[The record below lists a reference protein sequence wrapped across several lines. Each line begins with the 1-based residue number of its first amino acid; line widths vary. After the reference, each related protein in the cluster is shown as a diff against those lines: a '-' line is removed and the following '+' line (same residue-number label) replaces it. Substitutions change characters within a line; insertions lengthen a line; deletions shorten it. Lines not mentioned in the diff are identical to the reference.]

1 MITQTMTQTVL
12 RLKTK
17 TLSGNRI
24 EVTVPELNVGEE
36 VELIVL
42 RQEEALSSPKEELVG
57 VWDWLQSLPPST
69 LTAEDWVR
77 IEREIREEKDAWG
90 D

>member
-1 MITQTMTQTVL
+1 MITRTAL
-12 RLKTK
+12 RLKTR
-17 TLSGNRI
+17 TLSGKRI
-24 EVTVPELNVGEE
+24 EVTVPELNEGEE

-42 RQEEALSSPKEELVG
+42 RQEAAPLPSTYQNALEFL
-57 VWDWLQSLPPST
+57 DSLPPST

-77 IEREIREEKDAWG
+77 IEREMQEEKDAWG

>member
-1 MITQTMTQTVL
+1 MIAQTMTQTAL

-17 TLSGNRI
+17 TLAGKRI
-24 EVTVPELNVGEE
+24 EVTVPELNEGEE

-42 RQEEALSSPKEELVG
+42 RREPTPQPPAYQNAVEFL
-57 VWDWLQSLPPST
+57 DSLPPST

-77 IEREIREEKDAWG
+77 IERELQEEKDAWG

>member
-1 MITQTMTQTVL
+1 MITQTAL
-12 RLKTK
+12 RLKTR
-17 TLSGNRI
+17 TLSGKRI
-24 EVTVPELNVGEE
+24 EVTVPELNEGEE

-42 RQEEALSSPKEELVG
+42 RQEEPLSSSKEELVG

-77 IEREIREEKDAWG
+77 IEREIQEEKDAWG